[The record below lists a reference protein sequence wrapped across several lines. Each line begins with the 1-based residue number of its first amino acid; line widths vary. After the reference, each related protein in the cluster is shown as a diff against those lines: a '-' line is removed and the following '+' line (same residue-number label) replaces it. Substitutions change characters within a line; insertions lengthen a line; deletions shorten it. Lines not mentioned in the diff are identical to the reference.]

1 MLTSVGVSTNDERM
15 LNKQSQRAASKA
27 VTRKA
32 AADGAAVTKRTRL
45 SPHERERQIV
55 QAAVAFFSEAGFD
68 GQMRELARRI
78 GMPNSLLFR
87 YFPTKAD
94 LLDRVYREVFEGR
107 WNPDWEA
114 AIADASVPLR
124 ERLITFYLD
133 YARVVHSAEWVRTFL
148 YAGLAGLDVNRRYR
162 QLLKRT
168 IYPAVLNQ
176 VRLQHGLPAAP
187 ADGFSPLEEELVT
200 AMHGM
205 VFHAGIRQW
214 VYGYEV
220 LAARERIALDVDMFL
235 AGAAIVHAKA
245 AVR

>member
-1 MLTSVGVSTNDERM
+1 M
-15 LNKQSQRAASKA
+15 LNKHSNRSASA
-27 VTRKA
+27 TPSTRRKA
-32 AADGAAVTKRTRL
+32 QPGAEAVKRTRM

-55 QAAVAFFSEAGFD
+55 KAAVAFFSEAGFE

-78 GMPNSLLFR
+78 DIPNSLLFR

-94 LLDRVYREVFEGR
+94 LLDRVYQEVFEGR
-107 WNPDWEA
+107 WNPEWEA
-114 AIADASVPLR
+114 AIADKAVPLR
-124 ERLITFYLD
+124 ERLIAFYLE

-168 IYPAVLNQ
+168 IYPTVLNQ
-176 VRLQHGLPAAP
+176 VRQHLGLEAAP

-200 AMHGM
+200 ALHGM

-220 LAARERIALDVDMFL
+220 LAARERIALNVDMFL
-235 AGAAIVHAKA
+235 AGAAIVYARGA
-245 AVR
+245 AR

>member
-1 MLTSVGVSTNDERM
+1 MLINRTPRKPAARKS
-15 LNKQSQRAASKA
+15 AASSPGEP
-27 VTRKA
+27 A
-32 AADGAAVTKRTRL
+32 APTKRTRL

-55 QAAVAFFSEAGFD
+55 KAAVAFFSEAGFD
-68 GQMRELARRI
+68 GQMRELARRLEI
-78 GMPNSLLFR
+78 PNSLLFR

-107 WNPDWEA
+107 WNPEWEA
-114 AIADASVPLR
+114 SIADTSVPLR
-124 ERLITFYLD
+124 ERLVTFYLE

-176 VRLQHGLPAAP
+176 VRQHHGLDAAA
-187 ADGFSPLEEELVT
+187 ADGFSPEEEELIT

-220 LAARERIALDVDMFL
+220 LPARQRIGLNVDMFL
-235 AGAAIVHAKA
+235 AGAASLYG
-245 AVR
+245 RGGTT